1 MLATR
6 VRLRPWRSREIRLV
20 LVGVTTIVLA
30 SWLTLTPSG
39 RVRSSSPFGP
49 FTLTVRPSRE
59 TVTLSG
65 TGTGFFPMR
74 DMVFSSG
81 SVDVTEHFAADALSA
96 SIAVTHDPFRG

>member
-20 LVGVTTIVLA
+20 LVGATTIVLA

-74 DMVFSSG
+74 DMVQLRISRRNR
-81 SVDVTEHFAADALSA
+81 ALRRRRPLG
-96 SIAVTHDPFRG
+96 VHRGHS